1 MKNKEKNK
9 IGIIGN
15 GFVGNSIAFGFSPT
29 HEIRIHDKDSKRNMN
44 TIEEVLDSDFI
55 FVAVPTP
62 MNPDGSI
69 NLDIVERALTEISE
83 KNKKDNIIILKSTMV
98 PGTSGLLQ
106 HKYENL
112 NIVFNPEFLT
122 ERTAKLDF
130 LTQARIVL
138 GGNPKFTEKVKELF
152 EERFM
157 HCYVIET
164 NLTTAEMI
172 KYMNNVFFATKV
184 SLMNEFKQVC
194 EEIGANWEV
203 AVKGFAADQRIG
215 DSHLNVPGPDGK
227 LGFGGSCFPKDINA
241 FMSMA
246 KELDVDVPTVEGAWK
261 TNLNVRPEKDWEKLK
276 GRAVVESNGKQLNLW
291 PEGSPLHYLP
301 PADYQMGN

>member
-1 MKNKEKNK
+1 MKR

-29 HEIRIHDKDSKRNMN
+29 HEIRIHDKDPKRNLN
-44 TIEEVLDSDFI
+44 TMEEVLECDYI

-62 MNPDGSI
+62 MNEDGSI
-69 NLDIVERALTEISE
+69 SLNVVEKALQEISY
-83 KNKKDNIIILKSTMV
+83 KNKNRNNIFILKSTMV
-98 PGTSGLLQ
+98 PGSTNNFAKQ
-106 HKYENL
+106 FPKL

-130 LTQARIVL
+130 LTQARIIL
-138 GGNPKFTEKVKELF
+138 GGAKRLTKRVAKLF

-157 HCYVIET
+157 HTHIIET
-164 NLTTAEMI
+164 DAVTAEMV
-172 KYMNNVFFATKV
+172 KYMNNVFFASKV
-184 SLMNEFKQVC
+184 SLMNEMKMVC
-194 EEIGANWEV
+194 DAVGANWDM
-203 AVKGFAADQRIG
+203 ALKGFAADQRIG

-246 KELDVDVPTVEGAWK
+246 DELGIKVPTIEGAWQ
-261 TNLNVRPEKDWEKLK
+261 TNLNVRPEQDWNKLE
-276 GRAVVESNGKQLNLW
+276 GRAVVKKTKTEEWFDQDPNSTDAKLQHITANGN
-291 PEGSPLHYLP
+291 S
-301 PADYQMGN
+301 

>member
-1 MKNKEKNK
+1 MQK

-29 HEIRIHDKDSKRNMN
+29 HEIRIHDKDPKRNMN
-44 TIEEVLDSDFI
+44 TVQEVLECDFI

-62 MNPDGSI
+62 MDDEGHMHLGIVTAALDEI
-69 NLDIVERALTEISE
+69 NE
-83 KNKKDNIIILKSTMV
+83 KNNRDNIIILKSTMV
-98 PGTSGLLQ
+98 PGTTGLLQ
-106 HKYENL
+106 EKYKKL

-130 LTQARIVL
+130 LTQARVVL
-138 GGNPKFTEKVKELF
+138 GGNPRFTERVKQLF

-164 NLTTAEMI
+164 NTTTAEMI
-172 KYMNNVFFATKV
+172 KYMNNVFFASKV
-184 SLMNEFKQVC
+184 SIMNEFKQVC
-194 EEIGANWEV
+194 DEVGADWNV
-203 AVKGFAADQRIG
+203 ALKGFAADQRIG
-215 DSHLNVPGPDGK
+215 DSHLHVPGPDGK
-227 LGFGGSCFPKDINA
+227 MGFGGSCFPKDINA

-246 KELDVDVPTVEGAWK
+246 DALEVEVPTIKGAWE

-276 GRAVVESNGKQLNLW
+276 GRSVVEN
-291 PEGSPLHYLP
+291 
-301 PADYQMGN
+301 

>member
-1 MKNKEKNK
+1 MKTKMK

-29 HEIRIHDKDSKRNMN
+29 HDIKVHDKDPKRNLN
-44 TIEEVLDSDFI
+44 TIEEVLECDYI

-62 MNPDGSI
+62 MHKDGSI
-69 NLDIVERALTEISE
+69 SLAIVEKALQEISE
-83 KNKKDNIIILKSTMV
+83 KNRKRNNVIILKSTMI
-98 PGTSGLLQ
+98 PGTTNNFSKQ
-106 HKYENL
+106 FPKL

-138 GGNPKFTEKVKELF
+138 GGQKRLTRKVAKLF

-157 HCYVIET
+157 HAYIIET
-164 NLTTAEMI
+164 DTITAEMI
-172 KYMNNVFFATKV
+172 KYMNNVFFASKV
-184 SLMNEFKQVC
+184 SIMNEMKLMCDAV
-194 EEIGANWEV
+194 GANWGV
-203 AVKGFAADQRIG
+203 ALKGFAADQRIG

-241 FMSMA
+241 FITMA
-246 KELDVDVPTVEGAWK
+246 DDMGVEMPTIKGAWK
-261 TNLNVRPEKDWEKLK
+261 TNTNVRPERDWEKLE
-276 GRAVVESNGKQLNLW
+276 GRAIV
-291 PEGSPLHYLP
+291 
-301 PADYQMGN
+301 